1 MLCVG
6 ECLAFMEDELDEFE
20 LDEDEGVDEEADD
33 EEEDDDDDDEDA
45 VDDAESRLEVALRL
59 FWYD

>member
-6 ECLAFMEDELDEFE
+6 ECFTFMEDELDEFE
-20 LDEDEGVDEEADD
+20 LDEDEGVDEEAD
-33 EEEDDDDDDEDA
+33 EEEDEDDEDA

-59 FWYD
+59 FW